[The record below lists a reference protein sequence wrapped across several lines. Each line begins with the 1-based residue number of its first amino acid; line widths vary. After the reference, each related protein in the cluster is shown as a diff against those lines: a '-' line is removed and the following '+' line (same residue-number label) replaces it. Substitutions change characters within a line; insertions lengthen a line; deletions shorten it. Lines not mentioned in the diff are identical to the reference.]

1 MDLIVKIPQRIET
14 LPELL
19 IEIRQ
24 MGFFFFFLETADI
37 VPHLSWVSTTSVG
50 CAYSMSQKAGITL

>member
-1 MDLIVKIPQRIET
+1 MDLIVKIAQRIET

-24 MGFFFFFLETADI
+24 MGCPLFRD
-37 VPHLSWVSTTSVG
+37 
-50 CAYSMSQKAGITL
+50 C

>member
-1 MDLIVKIPQRIET
+1 MDLIVKITQRIET

-37 VPHLSWVSTTSVG
+37 VPHLS
-50 CAYSMSQKAGITL
+50 

>member
-24 MGFFFFFLETADI
+24 MGFFFFLETADI